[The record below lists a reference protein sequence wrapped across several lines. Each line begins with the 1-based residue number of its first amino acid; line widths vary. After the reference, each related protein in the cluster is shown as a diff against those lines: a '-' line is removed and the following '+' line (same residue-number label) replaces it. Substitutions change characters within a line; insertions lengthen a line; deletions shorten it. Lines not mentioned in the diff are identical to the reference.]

1 MITIVTDST
10 SNMSEK
16 TAVSLGISVIP
27 MSYTVSGRIYN
38 ETAGDNNELLCNL
51 SSQNIMQSSTSQISV
66 CSFQNAFK
74 QLIDKGHEVLCIV
87 ISSRLSGTYSS
98 ACIAAKQFPEG
109 KIAVVDSLTT
119 AGGLYFLIEKAAQLA
134 AQGLNLNEIAS
145 EINVLRNKVGIVFSV
160 ENMDNLRR
168 SGRIGVVRQS
178 VGNILNIRPIL
189 MLKDGAVVSSAL
201 ARGKNE
207 QIKELVQRVPEKT
220 KKLIVHYVSNSDMY
234 KNLLIETRTAFPEAD
249 IFIHRLG
256 PVLAIHLGLNV
267 LGIAWSEI

>member
-10 SNMSEK
+10 SYMSEK
-16 TAVSLGISVIP
+16 AANSLKVKVIP
-27 MSYTVSGRIYN
+27 MSYAVSGRIYN
-38 ETAGDNNELLCNL
+38 ENAGENNEFLCNL
-51 SSQNIMQSSTSQISV
+51 SSQNITQSSTSQISV
-66 CSFQNAFK
+66 STFWNAFT

-98 ACIAAKQFPEG
+98 ACIAAKQFPKG
-109 KIAVVDSLTT
+109 KIAIIDSLTT

-134 AQGLNLNEIAS
+134 DQGLKLNEITT
-145 EINVLRNKVGIVFSV
+145 EINELRNKVGIIFSV

-189 MLKDGAVVSSAL
+189 MLKDGAVISSSL

-207 QIKELVQRVPEKT
+207 QIKELVQRVPEKA
-220 KKLIVHYVSNSDMY
+220 KKLIVHYVSNGDMY
-234 KNLLIETRTAFPEAD
+234 KNLLIEIRKAFPDTD